1 MGQDPLCDQIEERI
15 TSDALRIQLL
25 QQQETSTNNPATIA
39 QINTQITGL
48 EQDQAALEQMAQTL
62 ACPPLATDASLP
74 RPTLARKGR

>member
-48 EQDQAALEQMAQTL
+48 EQDRATLEQLAQSL
-62 ACPPLATDASLP
+62 ACP
-74 RPTLARKGR
+74 TLTTNEAR